1 MKIDIAQFI
10 GKCECGKSHG
20 MEIKKILLEPDA
32 LEMLP
37 QIIQELG
44 LFGKA
49 VIICDRNTWEAAGK
63 RIAMLLPE
71 HHIIMLDRDN
81 IHPDEKTVAEIEN
94 DYPTDAAYIVGV
106 GGGVI
111 TDTAKY
117 TGKQHGGI
125 PVVLVPTAA
134 SVDGFAANSSVMT
147 FNNFKHPLTTQS
159 AVAIIADTNVLA
171 SAPYR
176 LTASGLG
183 DLLGKYIALGDWKLA
198 NLVTG
203 EALCPRIYGM
213 VNEALERSMEII
225 HKVKERDPDAIEAL
239 MYALILSG
247 LTIQMWGNA
256 RPASGAEH
264 MAAHVWELAIF
275 SPDTGFLHGETVGV
289 GTIACKK
296 LYEKFIEAVGQNPRK
311 FFTHYKGFP
320 HDMLREKL
328 GENVYSELMPYHN
341 PDEGTLV
348 DYEKL
353 IENWDAICEIYGC
366 MPTSAEMERLFCEC
380 DMKATLCD
388 LGIPCDILPVT
399 MEVGSYVRGRMT
411 LLRIWERF
419 TNLWIDTPGNF

>member
-1 MKIDIAQFI
+1 MQIDVSQFI
-10 GKCECGKSHG
+10 GKCVCGKTHS
-20 MEIKKILLEPDA
+20 MEIKKILLEPGA
-32 LEMLP
+32 LERIP
-37 QIIQELG
+37 EVVQELG
-44 LFGKA
+44 LCGKA
-49 VIICDRNTWEAAGK
+49 VIICDRNTWKAAGK
-63 RIAMLLPE
+63 RIASLLPE
-71 HHIIMLDRDN
+71 HHVIMLERDD
-81 IHPDEKTVAEIEN
+81 IHPDERTVAEIEN
-94 DYPTDAAYIVGV
+94 DYPPDTAYIVGV

-117 TGKQHGGI
+117 TGRQHGGV
-125 PVVLVPTAA
+125 PVVLVPTAS

-171 SAPYR
+171 GAPYR

-203 EALCPRIYGM
+203 EELCPRIYGM
-213 VNEALERSMEII
+213 VNEALERAMRII
-225 HKVKERDPDAIEAL
+225 HKVKESDPDAIEAL

-264 MAAHVWELAIF
+264 MVAHVWELAIF

-296 LYEKFIEAVGQNPRK
+296 LYEKLIETIERNPRE
-311 FFTHYKGFP
+311 FFVQYKGFP

-341 PDEGTLV
+341 PDEGMLV
-348 DYEKL
+348 DDDKL
-353 IENWDAICEIYGC
+353 IENWDAICEVFGN
-366 MPTSAEMERLFCEC
+366 MPTSAEMERIFREC
-380 DMKATLCD
+380 DMKATLSD
-388 LGIPCDILPVT
+388 LGISNDILPVT

-419 TNLWIDTPGNF
+419 TNLNLLNIEN